1 MSITIFED
9 ENCKGESRTLSGNI
23 TDLKG
28 QRADKPSSIRLSS
41 DEDEVLLFKNDD
53 WHGGVLYLRGPKTVS
68 DLGKK
73 DEGGKSGFG
82 NSIRSIRFTPFELD
96 LNVTVV
102 KDANGKL
109 PGAWTSE
116 AQARV
121 GVEDV
126 VTGAN
131 AFFTAQRALL
141 SLEIARITF
150 RTSDKQ
156 FTMNKNEG
164 VPNDWTEKGEV
175 DVIFVNRFT
184 GDKGVL
190 GVGRF
195 PCWGQ
200 TVVVAATANST
211 QGADVVQ
218 SVSDMV
224 YVLVHEIGHYLGLSH
239 GSANDNKSNIMYE
252 SVQGIY
258 KAQRLLPDQIE
269 EMHEKLSRNI
279 SRRGDRN

>member
-1 MSITIFED
+1 MSVTIFED
-9 ENCKGESRTLSGNI
+9 KDCKGESRTVSGNI
-23 TDLKG
+23 ADLKG
-28 QRADKPSSIRLSS
+28 QRADKPSSARLSS
-41 DEDEVLLFKNDD
+41 ADDEVLLFKNDD

-82 NSIRSIRFTPFELD
+82 NSIRSVRITPFQLD
-96 LNVTVV
+96 LNITVV
-102 KDANGKL
+102 KAANGKL
-109 PGAWTSE
+109 PGDWASE

-121 GVEDV
+121 AVEDV
-126 VTGAN
+126 VKGAN
-131 AFFTAQRALL
+131 AFFAAQRALL
-141 SLEIARITF
+141 TLETARTTF

-156 FTMNKNEG
+156 FTMNQNEG

-175 DVIFVNRFT
+175 DVIFVNRFSD
-184 GDKGVL
+184 DKGIL
-190 GVGRF
+190 GTGRF

-200 TVVVAATANST
+200 TVVVAATKNST
-211 QGADVVQ
+211 KGADVVQ

-224 YVLVHEIGHYLGLSH
+224 YVLAHEIGHYLGLSH
-239 GSANDNKSNIMYE
+239 GSANNSKANIMYE
-252 SVQGIY
+252 SAQATY
-258 KAQRLLPDQIE
+258 KTQQLLPDQIE